1 MNYKTIILASSR
13 DLRRCP
19 LTSSLATCL
28 WPVVGAPVVERL
40 LSGLSAQGVSE
51 AVVCSNGCGAVIERT
66 IDKTKCPD
74 LTFMD
79 EPFPVGSAG
88 CIRDAVNGDADD
100 VRGGLLVVFQG
111 SMVSPPRI
119 DELLKAHKEGG
130 SDLTVF
136 FEPKEQTAGSKK
148 QAAENEQVAGS
159 KKQTAEN
166 EQVAGSKQQ
175 GAENEQVAGSKKQ
188 GAKSSEQTA
197 ENEQV
202 AGSKQQGAENEQVAG
217 SKKQGAKSSEQ
228 TAGSKQQTA
237 ENEQVAGSN
246 EQLAKGKEKLPA
258 DCCLLSARRSRQGEG
273 AGIYVCNS
281 SVLEHIP
288 AIGYFDIKESLIP
301 ALLAADKK
309 IYHATLP
316 GNVNNFRNRREY
328 LVAAANAFNGLDANG
343 LEKFNGL
350 DDVWIG
356 KDVEIAADA
365 RIVGPVAV
373 LDGAKIERGAVVL
386 GPAVI
391 GRNSVV
397 GTGSVVV
404 NSILWDRASVGSGCH
419 ISDSVVAANTTVE
432 DDAVLADTAV
442 AVKGGGVLE
451 RIMRKICQRPEA
463 G

>member
-159 KKQTAEN
+159 KK
-166 EQVAGSKQQ
+166 
-175 GAENEQVAGSKKQ
+175 
-188 GAKSSEQTA
+188 QTA